1 MAAFEAE
8 LARTLPRFAVRY
20 KDESRLQRLIGR
32 LLRPLC
38 PTYLTQYTTVMFGKV
53 YFPSRAW
60 RARVGPVAVYRILR
74 HEAVHLRDA
83 RRWPLVFESSYL
95 VGLPTVLTA
104 RAWWEW
110 RAYRETLRVELE
122 LTGDIP
128 DALLD
133 HVQAR
138 FTGRD
143 YGFMCPFPRFVR
155 RRLERERARLL
166 GGAGPPPERVDAN
179 GRGDHPPAP

>member
-1 MAAFEAE
+1 MRRSVTWADVEALEAE
-8 LARTLPRFAVRY
+8 LRASIPGFDVRY
-20 KDESRLQRLIGR
+20 KDESALQRFLGR

-38 PTYLTQYTTVMFGKV
+38 PTYCTTYTTVMFGRV

-60 RARVGPVAVYRILR
+60 RARVGPETLYGVLR

-83 RRWPLVFESSYL
+83 RRWPVLFELSYL
-95 VGLPTVLTA
+95 FALPAMFTA
-104 RAWWEW
+104 RAGWEW
-110 RAYRETLRVELE
+110 RAYRETLRVEFE

-133 HVQAR
+133 HIERR
-138 FTGRD
+138 FTGPD

-155 RRLERERARLL
+155 RRLEAERARLL
-166 GGAGPPPERVDAN
+166 G
-179 GRGDHPPAP
+179 